1 MDFDFLDG
9 LLDIPD
15 ATEDGLQQY
24 TELAIKISQAKED
37 PQGYIEKNYNVVNRF
52 EYNGEEY
59 LTIRY
64 KGILAHVSGNKIM
77 EKFDII
83 DEITDETYYKDTT
96 IEKIQKMCKTL
107 KQLLK
112 TNKLKHVDTKGDGIK
127 FFGRTDI
134 LDLIEESFYKKR
146 MRSVILVGKAG
157 CGKTKIVQRLASKLR
172 NKYVFLEWSIAETI
186 SNTTTRGALEGRVQR
201 LLQDVYEYNKNNEK
215 KIILFVDEIHCIM
228 GGLSTDDSCQS
239 VTIQDML
246 KPYLTKPNMIII
258 GATTP
263 EEYKKSIYMDKAFRR
278 RLNPIFIE
286 QPPKDVI
293 IEILTQFS
301 ENQIEDVLIDYI
313 YEESKKIKDASNPDI
328 SIEII
333 DRLLAKKKMRNIEI
347 TKDIIDSVINIMKAN
362 ENSELEMEED

>member
-9 LLDIPD
+9 LDIRD
-15 ATEDGLQQY
+15 ATEEGLEQY

-83 DEITDETYYKDTT
+83 DEFTDETYYKDTT

-172 NKYVFLEWSIAETI
+172 NKYVFLEKGGHAIESGKEDAVI
-186 SNTTTRGALEGRVQR
+186 SMLE
-201 LLQDVYEYNKNNEK
+201 
-215 KIILFVDEIHCIM
+215 KIYQLPHGIKSLDENIYVPFLSSSTGIKFPGLFFS
-228 GGLSTDDSCQS
+228 ST
-239 VTIQDML
+239 
-246 KPYLTKPNMIII
+246 
-258 GATTP
+258 
-263 EEYKKSIYMDKAFRR
+263 
-278 RLNPIFIE
+278 
-286 QPPKDVI
+286 
-293 IEILTQFS
+293 
-301 ENQIEDVLIDYI
+301 
-313 YEESKKIKDASNPDI
+313 
-328 SIEII
+328 
-333 DRLLAKKKMRNIEI
+333 
-347 TKDIIDSVINIMKAN
+347 
-362 ENSELEMEED
+362 

>member
-1 MDFDFLDG
+1 
-9 LLDIPD
+9 
-15 ATEDGLQQY
+15 
-24 TELAIKISQAKED
+24 
-37 PQGYIEKNYNVVNRF
+37 
-52 EYNGEEY
+52 
-59 LTIRY
+59 
-64 KGILAHVSGNKIM
+64 
-77 EKFDII
+77 
-83 DEITDETYYKDTT
+83 
-96 IEKIQKMCKTL
+96 
-107 KQLLK
+107 
-112 TNKLKHVDTKGDGIK
+112 
-127 FFGRTDI
+127 
-134 LDLIEESFYKKR
+134 

-228 GGLSTDDSCQS
+228 GGLSTDDSCQT

-313 YEESKKIKDASNPDI
+313 YEESKKIKDASNQDI
-328 SIEII
+328 
-333 DRLLAKKKMRNIEI
+333 
-347 TKDIIDSVINIMKAN
+347 
-362 ENSELEMEED
+362 